1 MCFGIRILGPFH
13 VATQIISFQ
22 NLNCPKM
29 WHKTRVRTWFLDC
42 PPADHPAIKLL
53 VQVAD
58 VGVGHMHGGAILL
71 SPNLLRLPPFQ
82 TLTWTWYWRRRT
94 STWYWRRRWYP
105 RLFKL
110 EELSK
115 NHVWAMF
122 FLFLGQFGLWMDIIW
137 VARWNQIEILIPKHL
152 WKSKIWLL
160 EQK

>member
-1 MCFGIRILGPFH
+1 MWNHNFEPFSSSHSNYILSESKLPKN
-13 VATQIISFQ
+13 VKINTCADIIFMTA
-22 NLNCPKM
+22 L
-29 WHKTRVRTWFLDC
+29 LL
-42 PPADHPAIKLL
+42 IKLL

-122 FLFLGQFGLWMDIIW
+122 FVCLFLGQFRLWMDIIW
-137 VARWNQIEILIPKHL
+137 AARWNQLGILIPKYL

-160 EQK
+160 